1 MTYLAAHF
9 RGGVT
14 AGGGPAQTGRL
25 AAGDPGFPPG
35 LVGLCPALQ
44 VRGDRNLLGR
54 PTLGVLG
61 SVKASGTA
69 ILKTLDW
76 ARSYQPDGRVL
87 LSGFHSPLERECLD
101 SFLQRRVPAIVFVAR
116 AIADY
121 RLPQP
126 WVAAVENGDLL
137 LASASLGE
145 RRISAATS
153 ALRNRLLVQW
163 ADELVVLYAAAGS
176 RTQSLADGFAASGRP
191 VHWLCPSQ
199 PARGKASR

>member
-1 MTYLAAHF
+1 
-9 RGGVT
+9 
-14 AGGGPAQTGRL
+14 
-25 AAGDPGFPPG
+25 
-35 LVGLCPALQ
+35 
-44 VRGDRNLLGR
+44 
-54 PTLGVLG
+54 
-61 SVKASGTA
+61 
-69 ILKTLDW
+69 
-76 ARSYQPDGRVL
+76 

-137 LASASLGE
+137 LASTSLGE